1 MPLLRSLPSP
11 EVDRRLLTTV
21 GIGLIAGF
29 FSALFGVGGGTVMVP
44 LLIAYLALDTR
55 RATATS
61 LAAIPFTAAFGAAR
75 YGWSGHVH
83 WGDALLIGAP
93 ALIGVLLGISAKARV
108 RVSTLTYAFSVLLV
122 IVGAKLVIG
131 V

>member
-1 MPLLRSLPSP
+1 
-11 EVDRRLLTTV
+11 VDRRLAIMI
-21 GIGLIAGF
+21 GIGLAAGF
-29 FSALFGVGGGTVMVP
+29 FSSLFGVGGGTVMVP

-83 WGDALLIGAP
+83 WVDALLIGGP
-93 ALIGVLLGISAKARV
+93 ALIGVLIGIAAKSRL
-108 RVSTLTYAFSVLLV
+108 RVSTLTYAFALLLLV
-122 IVGAKLVIG
+122 VGGKLVIG